1 MVLVTSGPP
10 ARGADFHANDRAS
23 ASSVGTGPA
32 RPLRVVLADDHAL
45 IRVGL
50 KMLIDAQPDMCVIG
64 EATDGDAACR
74 AAGELAPDVVVMD
87 LSMPTAG
94 GAEATE
100 RIRREHPGIRV
111 VVLTVHEESPY
122 LFHLLKMGAAAYV
135 LKRTAPDDLVH
146 AIRVVARGGVYV
158 DPSVASQLVARYLG
172 SMTDD
177 HAPREPLSE
186 REREVLVRIARGYGN
201 KEIARDLGLS
211 VKTVETYKARFS
223 DKLGVRS
230 RVEIARYAAKHGL
243 IDPLAAA
250 DAE

>member
-1 MVLVTSGPP
+1 M
-10 ARGADFHANDRAS
+10 
-23 ASSVGTGPA
+23 
-32 RPLRVVLADDHAL
+32 RVVLADDHPIVRA
-45 IRVGL
+45 GL
-50 KMLIDAQPDMCVIG
+50 KALLEARGITVVG
-64 EATDGDAACR
+64 EASNGR
-74 AAGELAPDVVVMD
+74 AALEISRETHPDVVVMD
-87 LSMPTAG
+87 LSMPSVG